1 MRLGVGLREATPC
14 GQGEVMKEIPWQIL
28 TSAQPCRSGNTL
40 SCCPCLAC
48 GAPGCVIAET
58 TSSVRHCTCYHPWN
72 TNTIWNII
80 TQALYVFTQ
89 NINTVNRSL
98 LAVSRAQATEKSYLI
113 RHSLFTTCI
122 QSPNKH
128 QHCQSTITWIQP
140 PRNQQHQKSTHKLLL
155 AFIIPKK

>member
-1 MRLGVGLREATPC
+1 
-14 GQGEVMKEIPWQIL
+14 MKEIPWQIL

-58 TSSVRHCTCYHPWN
+58 TSHQSDIAHVIIHETPTQFEILPLRHYTCSL
-72 TNTIWNII
+72 TR
-80 TQALYVFTQ
+80 

-98 LAVSRAQATEKSYLI
+98 LAVSRAQATEKPYLI
-113 RHSLFTTCI
+113 SHSLFTTCI

-155 AFIIPKK
+155 AFIIPTTTKWTLNVKQSFIM